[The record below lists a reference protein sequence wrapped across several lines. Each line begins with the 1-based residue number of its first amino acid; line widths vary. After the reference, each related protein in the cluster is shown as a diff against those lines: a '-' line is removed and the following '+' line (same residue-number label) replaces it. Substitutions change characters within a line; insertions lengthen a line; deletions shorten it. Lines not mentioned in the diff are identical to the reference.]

1 MDPTFLTTILAPLGI
16 YALAV
21 PMPGPGF
28 IVISR
33 ASIAQGS
40 AHGAAAAFGTT
51 ASVSIYALA
60 TALGIS
66 ALLAALPWLSSAIQ
80 IMGGAYLVWMG
91 VALLRASLVPSS
103 LLGRVSSVS
112 AEFGESPRMAFRR
125 GLLVGLG
132 NPKMA
137 TFFVG
142 LLAPA
147 MAGDLSLSTRLL
159 VLGGVILIDL
169 IYHQS
174 LAWVAAK
181 GRRMASHVGKWC
193 DATLGGSMA
202 AFGGFM
208 IARSFEKS

>member
-1 MDPTFLTTILAPLGI
+1 MDPTLFTTILAPLGI

-33 ASIAQGS
+33 ASIAQGP

-51 ASVSIYALA
+51 ASVSVYALA

-66 ALLAALPWLSSAIQ
+66 ALLVALPWLSSAIQ
-80 IMGGAYLVWMG
+80 IAGGAYLVWMG
-91 VALLRASLVPSS
+91 IALLRTSLAPSN
-103 LLGRVSSVS
+103 LPGRVSGAS
-112 AEFGESPRMAFRR
+112 AESRESLRKTFRR

-137 TFFVG
+137 AFFLG

-147 MAGDLSLSTRLL
+147 MAGDLSLTARLL
-159 VLGGVILIDL
+159 VLGCVILIDL

-174 LAWVAAK
+174 LAWIAAK
-181 GRRMASHVGKWC
+181 GRGMAGHTGKWF
-193 DATLGGSMA
+193 DVIVGGSMV

-208 IARSFEKS
+208 IARSFGKS

>member
-1 MDPTFLTTILAPLGI
+1 MDLPLLTTILAPLGI

-28 IVISR
+28 AVISR

-40 AHGAAAAFGTT
+40 INGAAAALGTT
-51 ASVSIYALA
+51 ASVSVYAFA

-66 ALLAALPWLSSAIQ
+66 ALLTALPWLSGAIQ
-80 IMGGAYLVWMG
+80 TLGGAYLVWIG
-91 VALLRASLVPSS
+91 VSLLRTSLATKNPSRIGS
-103 LLGRVSSVS
+103 GAAMECR
-112 AEFGESPRMAFRR
+112 ESPQISFRR
-125 GLLVGLG
+125 GFLVGLG

-137 TFFVG
+137 AFFTG

-147 MAGDLSLSTRLL
+147 MAGDMSMAARLI
-159 VLGGVILIDL
+159 VLAGVILIDL

-174 LAWVAAK
+174 LAWVTAK
-181 GRRMASHVGKWC
+181 GRGMATHAGKWF
-193 DATLGGSMA
+193 DAAVGSSMV

-208 IARSFEKS
+208 IARSFGKS

>member
-33 ASIAQGS
+33 ASIAQGNT
-40 AHGAAAAFGTT
+40 HGAAAAFGTT
-51 ASVSIYALA
+51 VSVSVYALA

-91 VALLRASLVPSS
+91 IALMRASLSPGS
-103 LLGRVSSVS
+103 LPGRVSGAWV
-112 AEFGESPRMAFRR
+112 EFEESPRMAFRR
-125 GLLVGLG
+125 GLFVGLG

-137 TFFVG
+137 TFFLG

-147 MAGDLSLSTRLL
+147 MAGNLSLTARLL
-159 VLGGVILIDL
+159 VLGGIILIDL

-193 DATLGGSMA
+193 DAALGGSMA

-208 IARSFEKS
+208 IARSFGKS